1 MIKTIHLHVKKTFAA
16 LALLSLELLIVLVLF
31 FISLAAFLFIA
42 NEIFLQNKTEF
53 DTRVFDSLRPYVSD
67 FTTSVMLSVTFLGT
81 GEFMVPANLVLLIYF
96 LFIEKHR
103 WYSIKI
109 PVISLTS
116 LGIMMGLKQ
125 LFNRARPDIPLLDVA
140 HGLSFPSG
148 HAFTSVTFYGLLAYI
163 VWERVK
169 SPALKW
175 IVIGALLVLI
185 HLIGFSRIYLRVHY
199 ASDVIAGFCVGW
211 IWLVISLLVL
221 RRLERFSHKKVDP
234 VVKEEK
240 PLEVVIQKDA

>member
-16 LALLSLELLIVLVLF
+16 IALLSIELLIVVVLF
-31 FISLAAFLFIA
+31 FISLGVFLAIA
-42 NEIFLQNKTEF
+42 NKVFLQHKSEF
-53 DTRVFDSLRPYVSD
+53 DTDVFEFLKPYVSNMN
-67 FTTSVMLSVTFLGT
+67 TQVMLFFTFMGT
-81 GEFMVPANLVLLIYF
+81 STFMLPANILLIAYF
-96 LFIEKHR
+96 VFVEKHR

-116 LGIMMGLKQ
+116 LGLMTGLKE
-125 LFNRARPDIPLLDVA
+125 LFNRSRPDIPLLNVA
-140 HGLSFPSG
+140 SGLSFPSG
-148 HAFTSVTFYGLLAYI
+148 HALTSVTFYGMLAYI

-175 IVIGALLVLI
+175 SLIFVLIVLI
-185 HLIGFSRIYLRVHY
+185 HLIGLSRIYLRVHY
-199 ASDVIAGFCVGW
+199 ASDVIAGFCVGL
-211 IWLVISLLVL
+211 IWLVISLWIL

-240 PLEVVIQKDA
+240 PLEVSIQKSS